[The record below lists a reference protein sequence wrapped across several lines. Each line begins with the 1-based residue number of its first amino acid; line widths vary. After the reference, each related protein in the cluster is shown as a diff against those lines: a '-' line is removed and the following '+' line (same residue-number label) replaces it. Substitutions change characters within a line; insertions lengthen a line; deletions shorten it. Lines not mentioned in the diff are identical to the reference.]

1 MLQKVLLLT
10 YCTNVRVISDIHLDK
25 SSKLLDSAPI

>member
-10 YCTNVRVISDIHLDK
+10 NCTNKRVISDIHLDK
-25 SSKLLDSAPI
+25 SSKLLGSAPI

>member
-10 YCTNVRVISDIHLDK
+10 YCTNKRVISDIHLDK
-25 SSKLLDSAPI
+25 SSKLLDSTPI